1 MLKTSLY
8 CGIDTEISHNAT
20 NHHVFFFLCSQILK
34 QTTLFFERTAYG
46 LDKPFFIRHRL
57 KLGINLKLII
67 PDRESGIRSIIML
80 YINNFYALFSSCSN
94 QLFDI
99 TNKLSELI

>member
-8 CGIDTEISHNAT
+8 RGIDTEISHNAT

-67 PDRESGIRSIIML
+67 ML